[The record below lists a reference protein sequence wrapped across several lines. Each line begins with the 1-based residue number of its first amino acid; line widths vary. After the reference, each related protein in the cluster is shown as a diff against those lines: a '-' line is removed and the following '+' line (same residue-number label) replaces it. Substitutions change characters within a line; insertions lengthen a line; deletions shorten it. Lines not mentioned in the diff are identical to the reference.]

1 MGTYISSFANPLAT
15 PLVTIEKPQ
24 ILVHSS
30 NDEKIMKR
38 LEEMEIKSPNDLARE
53 AALRYLEQEKAIHYD
68 TDALEGIAYSL
79 VFQAF
84 KGGILIPGFRSLE
97 KGMNELRR
105 HDPKAFHDNTPFI
118 MSLKDIKNIGMANL
132 ITQNVYDR
140 TQYLNFVP
148 VGYALELTYNDS
160 LKIFDLRIYN
170 LYCNNKSM
178 ARKIINFIALH
189 LACIKSNEERIQ
201 IVKEKLAAG
210 VFVAGD
216 NVART
221 AIANMEK
228 KVRKMKLDC
237 LESFIIKGNLPS
249 SNSKQSR
256 QNDDPVVQLL
266 GIKDLPKE
274 YLESIDS
281 L

>member
-53 AALRYLEQEKAIHYD
+53 AALRYLEQEKAIQYD
-68 TDALEGIAYSL
+68 IAALEGIAYSL

-84 KGGILIPGFRSLE
+84 KGGILIPGFRTLE

-105 HDPKAFHDNTPFI
+105 HDSKAFHDLPYLVTLEDI
-118 MSLKDIKNIGMANL
+118 KDIKMADL
-132 ITQNVYDR
+132 ITRSIYGR
-140 TQYLNFVP
+140 TQNLNFYP
-148 VGYALELTYNDS
+148 VGYALELTYDDS
-160 LKIFDLRIYN
+160 MKIFHLNIYN
-170 LYCNNKSM
+170 LYCDKQSV
-178 ARKIINFIALH
+178 ARKIIKFIALH
-189 LACIKSNEERIQ
+189 LTCIKNNEERIQ
-201 IVKEKLAAG
+201 IIREKLAAG

-237 LESFIIKGNLPS
+237 LESFIIKGNLPA

-256 QNDDPVVQLL
+256 INDDPVVQLL
-266 GIKDLPKE
+266 GLSDLPQE
-274 YLESIDS
+274 YLDSIDS